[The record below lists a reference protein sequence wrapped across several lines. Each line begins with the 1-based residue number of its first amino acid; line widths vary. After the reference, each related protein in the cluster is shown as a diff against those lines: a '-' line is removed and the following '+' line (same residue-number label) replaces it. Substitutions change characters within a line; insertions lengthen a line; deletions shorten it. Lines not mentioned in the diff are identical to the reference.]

1 MMITKKTLRLLALF
15 VTLSSMLAFF
25 ILYLTSLWN
34 YTLFYSVLLG
44 SIIVILN
51 FVIGFLFIKF
61 SLSRSNRIFQIML
74 WGGMLF
80 RLIFIL
86 FLVLI
91 LLKFLELNTIGFIFS
106 ILFFYVFY
114 LIIEIL
120 YLNFKKIE
128 HFER

>member
-1 MMITKKTLRLLALF
+1 MVSEKSLRLLTVS
-15 VTLSSMLAFF
+15 VTLASLLLFL
-25 ILYLTSLWN
+25 ILYIISEWS
-34 YTLFYSVLLG
+34 YKMFYSALLG
-44 SIIVILN
+44 TIIVILN
-51 FVIGFLFIKF
+51 FIIGFLFIKF
-61 SLSRSNRIFQIML
+61 SLSRSDKIFQIML
-74 WGGMLF
+74 WGGMVF
-80 RLIFIL
+80 RLFFIL

>member
-1 MMITKKTLRLLALF
+1 MIREKSLRLLTVF
-15 VTLSSMLAFF
+15 VTLSSLLLFF
-25 ILYLTSLWN
+25 ILYLTSVWN
-34 YTLFYSVLLG
+34 YTLFYSTLFG
-44 SIIVILN
+44 AIIVILN
-51 FVIGFLFIKF
+51 FMIGFLFIKF
-61 SLSRSNRIFQIML
+61 ILSRSNRIFQIML

>member
-1 MMITKKTLRLLALF
+1 MVSEKSLRLLTVS
-15 VTLSSMLAFF
+15 VTLASLLLFL
-25 ILYLTSLWN
+25 ILYIISEWN
-34 YTLFYSVLLG
+34 YKMFYSALLG
-44 SIIVILN
+44 TIIVILN
-51 FVIGFLFIKF
+51 FIIGFLFIKF
-61 SLSRSNRIFQIML
+61 SLSRSDKIFQIML
-74 WGGMLF
+74 WGGMVF
-80 RLIFIL
+80 RLFFIL

-106 ILFFYVFY
+106 VLFFYVFY

>member
-1 MMITKKTLRLLALF
+1 MITEKTLRLLALF
-15 VTLSSMLAFF
+15 VTLSSILAFI

>member
-1 MMITKKTLRLLALF
+1 MIREKSLRLLTVF
-15 VTLSSMLAFF
+15 VTLSSLLLFF
-25 ILYLTSLWN
+25 ILYLTSVWN
-34 YTLFYSVLLG
+34 YTLFYSTLFG
-44 SIIVILN
+44 AIIVILN
-51 FVIGFLFIKF
+51 FMIGFLFIKF

>member
-1 MMITKKTLRLLALF
+1 MVTEKSFRPFAVF
-15 VTLSSMLAFF
+15 VTLSLLIVFF
-25 ILYLTSLWN
+25 ILYLTSVWN
-34 YTLFYSVLLG
+34 YVFFYSALLG
-44 SIIVILN
+44 AIIAILN

-86 FLVLI
+86 ILVLI

-120 YLNFKKIE
+120 YLNLKKID

>member
-1 MMITKKTLRLLALF
+1 MVTEKSLKFFAIFITLTSLLI
-15 VTLSSMLAFF
+15 FF
-25 ILYLTSLWN
+25 ILYKTSVWN
-34 YTLFYSVLLG
+34 YLIFYSVLTGAL
-44 SIIVILN
+44 IVILN
-51 FVIGFLFIKF
+51 FVIGFLFLKL
-61 SLSRSNRIFQIML
+61 SLFKSDRIFQMML
-74 WGGMLF
+74 WGGMVF

-86 FLVLI
+86 ILLLI
-91 LLKFLELNTIGFIFS
+91 SLKFLELNAIGFIFS

>member
-1 MMITKKTLRLLALF
+1 MASEKSLRLLTVF
-15 VTLSSMLAFF
+15 VTLASLLLFL
-25 ILYLTSLWN
+25 ILYIISVWN
-34 YTLFYSVLLG
+34 YKMFYSALLG
-44 SIIVILN
+44 AIIVILN
-51 FVIGFLFIKF
+51 FIIGFLFIKF
-61 SLSRSNRIFQIML
+61 SLSRSNKIFQIML
-74 WGGMLF
+74 WGGMVF

>member
-1 MMITKKTLRLLALF
+1 MLTEKSVRLLTVF
-15 VTLSSMLAFF
+15 VTISSLLVFF
-25 ILYLTSLWN
+25 ILYLTSLWT
-34 YTLFYSVLLG
+34 YTLFYSALIG
-44 SIIVILN
+44 AIIVVLN

-61 SLSRSNRIFQIML
+61 SLSRSNKIFQIML

>member
-1 MMITKKTLRLLALF
+1 MVTEKSLRLLTVF
-15 VTLSSMLAFF
+15 VTISSLLVSY
-25 ILYLTSLWN
+25 ILYFISVWS
-34 YTLFYSVLLG
+34 YKLFYSALFGAV
-44 SIIVILN
+44 IVILN
-51 FVIGFLFIKF
+51 FIIGFLFIKF

-86 FLVLI
+86 ILVLI

>member
-1 MMITKKTLRLLALF
+1 MVTEKTLRLLAF
-15 VTLSSMLAFF
+15 FITLGSMLVFF
-25 ILYLTSLWN
+25 IFYMTSLWN

-44 SIIVILN
+44 SVIVILN

-61 SLSRSNRIFQIML
+61 SLSRSNRTFQIML

>member
-1 MMITKKTLRLLALF
+1 MLNKKSLRLFAVVF
-15 VTLSSMLAFF
+15 TVFTLLIVA
-25 ILYLTSLWN
+25 ILYFTSILN
-34 YTLFYSVLLG
+34 YILFYSVLIG
-44 SIIVILN
+44 ASVVILN
-51 FVIGFLFIKF
+51 FIIGFLFIKY
-61 SLSRSNRIFQIML
+61 SLSRSNNVFLTML
-74 WGGMLF
+74 WGGMAF

-86 FLVLI
+86 ILVLI
-91 LLKFLELNTIGFIFS
+91 LLKFLELNAIGFIFS

>member
-1 MMITKKTLRLLALF
+1 MVSEKSLRLLTVS
-15 VTLSSMLAFF
+15 VTLASLLLFL
-25 ILYLTSLWN
+25 ILYIISEWN
-34 YTLFYSVLLG
+34 YKMFYSALLG
-44 SIIVILN
+44 TIIVILN
-51 FVIGFLFIKF
+51 FIIGFLFIKF
-61 SLSRSNRIFQIML
+61 SLSRSDKIFQIML
-74 WGGMLF
+74 WGGMVF
-80 RLIFIL
+80 RLFFIL